1 MEGEYLL
8 TEEMKS
14 TIPFHGNE
22 KIVLKDNL
30 GNLVELNAGELEDN
44 IFKDYLDSDEIKYS
58 ICEDYTIDLSNDSNT
73 LYLSIS
79 SCLVPDPK
87 NIWFNFCY
95 NELTGRF
102 RSSFGVLVEEIPD
115 LAIDSLMV
123 NGKWF
128 HQIYY
133 DTMLY
138 TPGEPFPSELARYPV
153 YSYYSTSLGVVK
165 IDFSDGSSWELEEIK
180 WE

>member
-1 MEGEYLL
+1 
-8 TEEMKS
+8 
-14 TIPFHGNE
+14 
-22 KIVLKDNL
+22 L
-30 GNLVELNAGELEDN
+30 GNRVELNAGEINDN
-44 IFKDYLDSDEIKYS
+44 FFKNYMDSDERKYY

-87 NIWFNFCY
+87 DIWFNFCY
-95 NELTGRF
+95 NALNGRF
-102 RSSFGVLVEEIPD
+102 RSSFGVFLEENTTQV
-115 LAIDSLMV
+115 IDSLMV
-123 NGKWF
+123 NGKWI
-128 HQIYY
+128 HQVYY

-138 TPGEPFPSELARYPV
+138 TPGEPFPSEQSRYPV
-153 YSYYSTSLGVVK
+153 YSYYSTSPGVVK